1 MDIATLIST
10 YGYLAVLVGAFHEG
24 ETVMVLAGFA
34 APRGY
39 LELPWVIVAA
49 FAGTLCGDQLYF
61 YLGRR
66 HGAAWLA
73 RRPQWRARADE
84 VTRRLERHQT
94 LFILSF
100 RFIYGVRTVSPFA
113 IGLSR
118 ISALRFLALNTVS
131 AAVWAALVAG
141 LGYAFGQAL
150 EALLHDVERYEA
162 WVLGAAIVLA
172 VGVRLALRARER
184 RRDADGPRD

>member
-1 MDIATLIST
+1 MDIAALIST
-10 YGYLAVLVGAFHEG
+10 YGYLAVLVGTFLEG
-24 ETVMVLAGFA
+24 ETVLVLAGFA
-34 APRGY
+34 AHRGY

-73 RRPQWRARADE
+73 RRPRWRARVDQ

-94 LFILSF
+94 LFILTF
-100 RFIYGVRTVSPFA
+100 RFIYGIRTVSPFA

-118 ISALRFLALNTVS
+118 VSALRFSVLNAIS
-131 AAVWAALVAG
+131 AAVWAMLVGA

-150 EALLHDVERYEA
+150 EALLQDVKRYEA
-162 WVLGAAIVLA
+162 WALAAVILVGVLA
-172 VGVRLALRARER
+172 RLVLRSRER
-184 RRDADGPRD
+184 RGDGDGAAD